1 MVGAADR
8 IMAKIRRLR
17 FIARVLGFMPPGVY
31 FDVDKQGRVYVA
43 VSEAERLRFLLEEN
57 HRHS

>member
-1 MVGAADR
+1 MGAADR

-17 FIARVLGFMPPGVY
+17 FVARVIGFMPPGAH

-43 VSEAERLRFLLEEN
+43 VSEAERLRFLLEEK
-57 HRHS
+57 HRRP